1 MKDFPNVDQGK
12 TNKLIRKKPE
22 SENKVTIKLFLA
34 IVILLLVGFIFVM
47 QRIEYIQTERNVNRL
62 LLKERSLAT
71 EILPLK
77 LEERY
82 LTHLDKI
89 QTIANQ
95 DLKLQLPR
103 KSQIIKVEVPKKTQ
117 E

>member
-12 TNKLIRKKPE
+12 TNKLVRKEPE
-22 SENKVTIKLFLA
+22 SESKVTIKLFIA
-34 IVILLLVGFIFVM
+34 IVILFLVGLIFVN
-47 QRIEYIQTERNVNRL
+47 QRIEYIRTERNVNQL
-62 LLKERSLAT
+62 LLKERTLTT
-71 EILPLK
+71 EILPLR

-89 QTIANQ
+89 QKIANQ
-95 DLKLQLPR
+95 DLKLQFPR
-103 KSQIIKVEVPKKTQ
+103 KSQIIKVEIQKKNQ